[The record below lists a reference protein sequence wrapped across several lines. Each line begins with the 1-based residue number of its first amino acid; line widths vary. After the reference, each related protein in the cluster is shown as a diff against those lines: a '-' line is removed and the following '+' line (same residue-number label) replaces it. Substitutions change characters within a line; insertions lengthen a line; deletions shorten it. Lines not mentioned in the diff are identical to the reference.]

1 LDIQAHD
8 IYDVSNSLPAIF
20 DLDGTTS
27 LRPKTAKNVD
37 RNICFIH
44 AQKPNAC
51 GCGRI

>member
-8 IYDVSNSLPAIF
+8 IYDVSNSLPTIF
-20 DLDGTTS
+20 DLAGTTS

-44 AQKPNAC
+44 AQKPNAR
-51 GCGRI
+51 GCGRM